1 LHGCRC
7 LFVGDMP
14 ALKLAPALEL
24 LGLQRPSERVD
35 VDIPQ
40 EAAMEYLQAQML
52 DLDQEVV
59 CLDESLGVNCL
70 CAKLEESSYSDEAS
84 QAGNRE
90 LPLQR
95 ASTGGSPRGRSS
107 LKQCVVV
114 AAPSTRGG
122 SALQQCVV
130 VAAPSPTAVPSPVY
144 STLCSPMAVPAPL
157 ITRRPQSALSL
168 VSSRRRDCSS
178 VSRWSPR
185 CDESS
190 PRETEYSCHT
200 PPLIHRLLS
209 PRASQQQQ
217 QQQQQQEQ
225 PPQNCS
231 VSPTRTPIRVRPC
244 HATADRAI
252 SPDVAVAGLVTA
264 PKHVAC
270 RWVGQD
276 QPSPEVPSIFVPSP
290 EAPLGGSSHFVL
302 IQKSS
307 SGNRTPSFDSSS
319 QGRAASVGNS
329 ATAAAL
335 LSHEQVSVA
344 TRQPEPALTLPK
356 ERQEEITL
364 DTPENKSL
372 VNLLDGGQ
380 PVPVLTQ
387 SVEVEGLETPPRL
400 VRGFPICG
408 AGTQSAGCVK
418 SAGSMQSAG
427 SVRRQQPAPSEILEP
442 SQEAD
447 DDGAHRKE
455 LATLKQ
461 MLLRE
466 SEERRELEARHRKL
480 LEDSAR
486 HENMSKELA
495 SELQDAMTLGAS
507 LRRQLEELAV
517 TRTDGSQETTDEE
530 AWYTNT
536 VLDSQSS
543 PQDACESAVGA
554 GESEQPTNS
563 TGGIDAEE
571 PAISEKVAELEEPSD
586 AAASAVAAAAASISA
601 PPVAVQQEEK
611 EEKEKAS
618 MNQCSTEGYTS
629 QVYIAVEPDGQ
640 TSGPPGVLAT
650 TPKTPRATLPTSPRG
665 ARVRR
670 NATAALVAAVS
681 VNLSVRDLSEI
692 KALKRPPPPLRMLME
707 VCCILFGIT
716 PTKQVGASPRTPRSS
731 QLDYWEPARRHL
743 LSDPFLPAKLR
754 EFDASRLTAAQRARV
769 VRCLAEPEFTA
780 DRVMNCSKAAAELYF
795 WVRTVAERPGF
806 APSAGSVALARNRT
820 PQRDTAR

>member
-1 LHGCRC
+1 MAHR
-7 LFVGDMP
+7 MP
-14 ALKLAPALEL
+14 ATVASPRWVSKGGGYSELATAAVPLVATPARPESISRQQATPAPSVPTTPMSAAPAPTAAVHVATTARAAPLTPRRPRSPSGFQTSRPASRVGVQRSVSVCGGSSWGSVTLPPTTPRRGGLTPPPRGASHISILAP
-24 LGLQRPSERVD
+24 GTVQVTSW
-35 VDIPQ
+35 
-40 EAAMEYLQAQML
+40 
-52 DLDQEVV
+52 
-59 CLDESLGVNCL
+59 
-70 CAKLEESSYSDEAS
+70 
-84 QAGNRE
+84 
-90 LPLQR
+90 
-95 ASTGGSPRGRSS
+95 SS
-107 LKQCVVV
+107 LIP
-114 AAPSTRGG
+114 AGG
-122 SALQQCVV
+122 IEYPRRVSGPGQATPDPQ
-130 VAAPSPTAVPSPVY
+130 PT
-144 STLCSPMAVPAPL
+144 
-157 ITRRPQSALSL
+157 
-168 VSSRRRDCSS
+168 
-178 VSRWSPR
+178 
-185 CDESS
+185 
-190 PRETEYSCHT
+190 
-200 PPLIHRLLS
+200 
-209 PRASQQQQ
+209 Q